1 LSIELIIQH
10 EDRWTWIG
18 WRNGEDSFVTQ
29 KYSKGTSDMLRLAVL
44 FLAIVFPALANEDLR
59 CKEWAVPAVSWKAY
73 ELQSFQY
80 SAKVQLFENGNK
92 GTEII
97 LNNPTDQTIERIDWV
112 NYTGESEM
120 VAVNIPPR
128 ATFAENF
135 LHVTPPKKGA
145 QIELMYREEDEPE
158 CLEFFEDEEVAQ
170 LPIYDSCLASR
181 MPSGTVER
189 EVKDSV
195 IRTCTRI
202 AANPSFWNRLRYNS
216 W

>member
-1 LSIELIIQH
+1 MVA
-10 EDRWTWIG
+10 DG
-18 WRNGEDSFVTQ
+18 FMTQ
-29 KYSKGTSDMLRLAVL
+29 QYPKNLAVISA
-44 FLAIVFPALANEDLR
+44 LAMLLTAIATPATANEDLR
-59 CKEWAVPAVSWKAY
+59 CKEWADPAVSWKAH

-92 GTEII
+92 ATEII

-120 VAVNIPPR
+120 VAVSILPR
-128 ATFAENF
+128 ATFKDIF
-135 LHVTPPKKGA
+135 LYVTPPKKGA
-145 QIELMYREEDEPE
+145 PIELIYREKDEPE

-170 LPIYDSCLASR
+170 LPIYDACLTSR
-181 MPSGTVER
+181 MPSGIVER

-195 IRTCTRI
+195 IRTCTQT
-202 AANPSFWNRLRYNS
+202 AADPSFWDRLRYNP

>member
-1 LSIELIIQH
+1 MNQI
-10 EDRWTWIG
+10 
-18 WRNGEDSFVTQ
+18 
-29 KYSKGTSDMLRLAVL
+29 YSKRTSNILCLAVL
-44 FLAIVFPALANEDLR
+44 FMAVVSPASANEDLR
-59 CKEWAVPAVSWKAY
+59 CKEWAVPAVSWKAH

-92 GTEII
+92 ATEII

-120 VAVNIPPR
+120 VAVSILPG
-128 ATFAENF
+128 ATFKDIF
-135 LHVTPPKKGA
+135 LYVTPPKKGA
-145 QIELMYREEDEPE
+145 PIELMYREEDGPE
-158 CLEFFEDEEVAQ
+158 CLVFFEDEEVAQ

-181 MPSGTVER
+181 MPQGLIEP

-202 AANPSFWNRLRYNS
+202 AADPSFWSRLRYNA

>member
-1 LSIELIIQH
+1 M
-10 EDRWTWIG
+10 
-18 WRNGEDSFVTQ
+18 TQ
-29 KYSKGTSDMLRLAVL
+29 TYSKGISIMLCLAVH
-44 FLAIVFPALANEDLR
+44 FMAIVSAASANENLR
-59 CKEWAVPAVSWKAY
+59 CKDWAVPAVSWKAY
-73 ELQSFQY
+73 ELKSFQY
-80 SAKVQLFENGNK
+80 SAKVQLLENGNK

-112 NYTGESEM
+112 NYTGDSEM
-120 VAVNIPPR
+120 VAVHIPPN
-128 ATFAENF
+128 AMFKEVF
-135 LHVTPPKKGA
+135 LYVTPPKKGA

-158 CLEFFEDEEVAQ
+158 CLEFFEDGEVAQ
-170 LPIYDSCLASR
+170 LPIYDSCLVSR
-181 MPSGTVER
+181 MPSGTVEQ

>member
-1 LSIELIIQH
+1 MIAK
-10 EDRWTWIG
+10 
-18 WRNGEDSFVTQ
+18 DSFVAQ
-29 KYSKGTSDMLRLAVL
+29 RYSKTNLEALVLAVL
-44 FLAIVFPALANEDLR
+44 LVAFAKPASASEDLR
-59 CKEWAVPAVSWKAY
+59 CKEWAAPVVSWKAY

-181 MPSGTVER
+181 MPSGAVQQ
-189 EVKDSV
+189 EVKDSI

-202 AANPSFWNRLRYNS
+202 AANPSFWNRLRYNA

>member
-1 LSIELIIQH
+1 MAQ
-10 EDRWTWIG
+10 R
-18 WRNGEDSFVTQ
+18 
-29 KYSKGTSDMLRLAVL
+29 YSKTNLEALVLALLLVA
-44 FLAIVFPALANEDLR
+44 FAKPASANEDLR

-80 SAKVQLFENGNK
+80 LAKVQLFENGNK
-92 GTEII
+92 GIEII

-128 ATFAENF
+128 TTFAENF

-145 QIELMYREEDEPE
+145 QIELMYRDEDEPE

-181 MPSGTVER
+181 MPSGTVEQ

-202 AANPSFWNRLRYNS
+202 AADPSFWNRLRYNA

>member
-1 LSIELIIQH
+1 M
-10 EDRWTWIG
+10 
-18 WRNGEDSFVTQ
+18 TQ
-29 KYSKGTSDMLRLAVL
+29 TYSKGTSDMLRLAVL
-44 FLAIVFPALANEDLR
+44 FMAIVFPASANEDLR
-59 CKEWAVPAVSWKAY
+59 CKEWAIPAVSWKAY

-92 GTEII
+92 ATEII
-97 LNNPTDQTIERIDWV
+97 LNNPTDQKIERIDWV

-120 VAVNIPPR
+120 VAVSILPR
-128 ATFAENF
+128 ATFKDVF
-135 LHVTPPKKGA
+135 LYVTPPKKGA
-145 QIELMYREEDEPE
+145 PIELMYRDEDEPE

-181 MPSGTVER
+181 MPQGLIEQ

-202 AANPSFWNRLRYNS
+202 AADPSFWNRLRYNA

>member
-1 LSIELIIQH
+1 MPLKI
-10 EDRWTWIG
+10 T
-18 WRNGEDSFVTQ
+18 
-29 KYSKGTSDMLRLAVL
+29 SKIASLALLLTV
-44 FLAIVFPALANEDLR
+44 IVAPALANEDLR
-59 CKEWAVPAVSWKAY
+59 CKAWAVPAVSWKAF

-92 GTEII
+92 ATEII

-120 VAVNIPPR
+120 VAVNIPPQ

-158 CLEFFEDEEVAQ
+158 CLEFFEDDEVAQ
-170 LPIYDSCLASR
+170 LPIYDMCLASR
-181 MPSGTVER
+181 MPSGMVEQ

-202 AANPSFWNRLRYNS
+202 AADPSFWDRVRYNA

>member
-1 LSIELIIQH
+1 MLLKTTNKI
-10 EDRWTWIG
+10 
-18 WRNGEDSFVTQ
+18 
-29 KYSKGTSDMLRLAVL
+29 TSLALL
-44 FLAIVFPALANEDLR
+44 FMTIVSLASANEDLE
-59 CKEWAVPAVSWKAY
+59 CKVWAVPAVSWKAY

-92 GTEII
+92 GTEIT

-120 VAVNIPPR
+120 VTVNISPR
-128 ATFAENF
+128 GNFAENF

-145 QIELMYREEDEPE
+145 QIELIYREEDEPE
-158 CLEFFEDEEVAQ
+158 CLEFFEDDEMAQ
-170 LPIYDSCLASR
+170 LPIYDNCLASR
-181 MPSGTVER
+181 MPQGVVEK

-202 AANPSFWNRLRYNS
+202 AEDPSFGDLLRYNA

>member
-1 LSIELIIQH
+1 MLLK
-10 EDRWTWIG
+10 T
-18 WRNGEDSFVTQ
+18 T
-29 KYSKGTSDMLRLAVL
+29 SKIA
-44 FLAIVFPALANEDLR
+44 AIALLLTPVVSSASSNEDLR
-59 CKEWAVPAVSWKAY
+59 CKEWAIPAVSWKAF

-97 LNNPTDQTIERIDWV
+97 FNNPTDQTIERIDWV

-120 VAVNIPPR
+120 VAVNVPPR

-135 LHVTPPKKGA
+135 LHVTPPKKGG

-158 CLEFFEDEEVAQ
+158 CLEFFEDEEMVQ
-170 LPIYDSCLASR
+170 LPIYDKCLVSR
-181 MPSGTVER
+181 MPSGTVEK

-202 AANPSFWNRLRYNS
+202 ARDPSFGDRLRYNA

>member
-1 LSIELIIQH
+1 MSQI
-10 EDRWTWIG
+10 
-18 WRNGEDSFVTQ
+18 
-29 KYSKGTSDMLRLAVL
+29 YSKGTSNILRLAVL
-44 FLAIVFPALANEDLR
+44 LMAIFSPAAANDDLR
-59 CKEWAVPAVSWKAY
+59 CKEWAVSSVSWKVY

-92 GTEII
+92 GTEMI
-97 LNNPTDQTIERIDWV
+97 LNNPTDQTIKRIDWV

-145 QIELMYREEDEPE
+145 QIDLFYREEDEPE
-158 CLEFFEDEEVAQ
+158 CLEFFEDDEMAQ
-170 LPIYDSCLASR
+170 LPIYDNCLASR
-181 MPSGTVER
+181 MPQGEVEK

-202 AANPSFWNRLRYNS
+202 AEDPSFGDRLRYNA

>member
-1 LSIELIIQH
+1 MIAK
-10 EDRWTWIG
+10 
-18 WRNGEDSFVTQ
+18 DSFVTQ
-29 KYSKGTSDMLRLAVL
+29 RNSKTNLEALVLAVL
-44 FLAIVFPALANEDLR
+44 LVAFAKPASANEDLR
-59 CKEWAVPAVSWKAY
+59 CKEWAVPIVSWKTY

-97 LNNPTDQTIERIDWV
+97 LNNPTDQTIKRIEWV
-112 NYTGESEM
+112 NYTGDSEM
-120 VAVNIPPR
+120 VVVSIPPR
-128 ATFAENF
+128 ASFAENF

-145 QIELMYREEDEPE
+145 QIELMYQEEDEPE
-158 CLEFFEDEEVAQ
+158 CLEFFEEDEMVQ
-170 LPIYDSCLASR
+170 LPIYDKCLASR
-181 MPSGTVER
+181 MPSGTVEQ

-202 AANPSFWNRLRYNS
+202 AEDPSFGDRLRYNA

>member
-1 LSIELIIQH
+1 MLLK
-10 EDRWTWIG
+10 T
-18 WRNGEDSFVTQ
+18 T
-29 KYSKGTSDMLRLAVL
+29 SKITSLAVL
-44 FLAIVFPALANEDLR
+44 FMASVAAALANEDLK
-59 CKEWAVPAVSWKAY
+59 CKEWTVPAVSWKAY
-73 ELQSFQY
+73 ELKSFQY

-135 LHVTPPKKGA
+135 LHVTPPRKGA
-145 QIELMYREEDEPE
+145 QIELNYREEDEPE
-158 CLEFFEDEEVAQ
+158 CLEFFEDDEMAQ
-170 LPIYDSCLASR
+170 LPIYDKCLASR
-181 MPSGTVER
+181 MPPGTVEQ

-202 AANPSFWNRLRYNS
+202 AEDPSFGDRLRYNA

>member
-1 LSIELIIQH
+1 M
-10 EDRWTWIG
+10 
-18 WRNGEDSFVTQ
+18 TQ
-29 KYSKGTSDMLRLAVL
+29 TYSKGTSNMLCLAVL
-44 FLAIVFPALANEDLR
+44 FMAVVSPASANQNLR
-59 CKEWAVPAVSWKAY
+59 CKQWAVPAVSWKAH

-92 GTEII
+92 ATEII

-120 VAVNIPPR
+120 VAVSILPQ
-128 ATFAENF
+128 ATFKGIF
-135 LHVTPPKKGA
+135 LYVTPPKKGA
-145 QIELMYREEDEPE
+145 PIELMYRKEDEPE

-181 MPSGTVER
+181 MPEGLIEP
-189 EVKDSV
+189 EIKDSV

-202 AANPSFWNRLRYNS
+202 AAHPSFWNRLRYNA

>member
-1 LSIELIIQH
+1 
-10 EDRWTWIG
+10 
-18 WRNGEDSFVTQ
+18 
-29 KYSKGTSDMLRLAVL
+29 MLRLAVL
-44 FLAIVFPALANEDLR
+44 FTAIFSPASANEDLK
-59 CKEWAVPAVSWKAY
+59 CKQWSIPAVSWKAY

-135 LHVTPPKKGA
+135 LHVTPPRKGA
-145 QIELMYREEDEPE
+145 QIELNYREEDEPE
-158 CLEFFEDEEVAQ
+158 CLEFFEDDEMAQ
-170 LPIYDSCLASR
+170 LPIYDNCLASR
-181 MPSGTVER
+181 MPQGVVAQ

-202 AANPSFWNRLRYNS
+202 AEDPSFGDRLRYNA

>member
-1 LSIELIIQH
+1 M
-10 EDRWTWIG
+10 
-18 WRNGEDSFVTQ
+18 TQ
-29 KYSKGTSDMLRLAVL
+29 IYSKGTSNMLRLAVF
-44 FLAIVFPALANEDLR
+44 FLALVCPASANEDLK
-59 CKEWAVPAVSWKAY
+59 CKKWSIPAVSWKAY

-135 LHVTPPKKGA
+135 LHVTPPRKGA
-145 QIELMYREEDEPE
+145 QIELNYREEDEPE
-158 CLEFFEDEEVAQ
+158 CLEFFEDDEMAQ
-170 LPIYDSCLASR
+170 LPIYDNCLASR
-181 MPSGTVER
+181 MPQGVVAQ

-202 AANPSFWNRLRYNS
+202 AEDPSFGDRLRYNA

>member
-1 LSIELIIQH
+1 MPFSLGAGILIAK
-10 EDRWTWIG
+10 
-18 WRNGEDSFVTQ
+18 DSFVAQ
-29 KYSKGTSDMLRLAVL
+29 RYSKTNLEALVLAVL
-44 FLAIVFPALANEDLR
+44 LVAFAQPASANGDLK
-59 CKEWAVPAVSWKAY
+59 CKKWSIPAVSWKAY

-97 LNNPTDQTIERIDWV
+97 LNNPTDQTIKRIEWV
-112 NYTGESEM
+112 NYTGDSEM
-120 VAVNIPPR
+120 VVVSIPPR
-128 ATFAENF
+128 ASFAENF

-145 QIELMYREEDEPE
+145 QIELMYREQDKPE

-181 MPSGTVER
+181 MPSGTVEK

-202 AANPSFWNRLRYNS
+202 AADPSFWNRLRYNS

>member
-1 LSIELIIQH
+1 M
-10 EDRWTWIG
+10 
-18 WRNGEDSFVTQ
+18 TQ
-29 KYSKGTSDMLRLAVL
+29 TYSRGTSGALRLAALVM
-44 FLAIVFPALANEDLR
+44 AILSPASSNDDLR
-59 CKEWAVPAVSWKAY
+59 CKEWAIPAVSWKAY

-97 LNNPTDQTIERIDWV
+97 LNNPTDQTIKRIEWV
-112 NYTGESEM
+112 NYTGDSEM
-120 VAVNIPPR
+120 VAVSIPPR

-145 QIELMYREEDEPE
+145 QIELMYQEEDEPE
-158 CLEFFEDEEVAQ
+158 CLEFFEEEEMVQ
-170 LPIYDSCLASR
+170 LPIYDKCLASR
-181 MPSGTVER
+181 MPSGTVEQ

-202 AANPSFWNRLRYNS
+202 AEDPSFGDRLRYNA